1 MNAQLEQVLESTIGF
16 HGYYIYNNIDIV
28 EKLLNKEID
37 IKGVKK
43 VIADLECHSEEYS
56 DLTLKVYKLIGNVRG
71 FHEESY
77 IHQLIKKIK
86 VNV

>member
-16 HGYYIYNNIDIV
+16 HGYYIYNNVDIV
-28 EKLLNKEID
+28 EELLNKEID
-37 IKGVKK
+37 IKG

-56 DLTLKVYKLIGNVRG
+56 DLTLKVYELIGNVRG

-77 IHQLIKKIK
+77 IHQLIKKNK
-86 VNV
+86 VNS